1 MKIMKNI
8 IYAIVTV
15 AAAFSLYGCVENL
28 QEGFTEEDMRINI
41 GAKVNTSVLVTK
53 SGTNLDYNT
62 DTTVNITLI
71 RWDQNSG
78 GNATYGREEL
88 GAVMETFTDAMNW
101 ERPIS
106 FVTPQFYLN
115 RTDSVG
121 FAGWYPASTDSRWTK
136 ENERV
141 VLPAN
146 PSEGHDTPYM
156 VYDIDGST
164 DVMISTFTKGN
175 FASGVPAMQF
185 RHALCMYK
193 FYVYAVDKATSDE
206 WGDLTDM
213 KILNLPDR
221 LFVNLPE
228 QIKDDGSVKFT
239 FSPEDESSEY
249 ALHPKGDN
257 TAPISIPYGQPSNA
271 AYIGTV
277 LGGAPAIGA
286 LGITAR
292 TENYE
297 GGNSVSIAR
306 NFTPGYT
313 YNIYIRFSSKGVINA
328 EISVSDWIYDE
339 NDYIVDENFNL
350 LSNLSRYGTANSYIV
365 SEPNTTYYFDATVM
379 GTGIATAGL
388 EAPTALDP
396 KDVFVIWETG
406 TEAGN
411 VISSVELT
419 DDGKVVFTTSET
431 VNGNAVIAV
440 TDGVPVIDPYPRDR
454 GTVLWSWH
462 IWATPGVNDVICTNN
477 DGEQFTIMDRNLG
490 DWEQPESSYSTYDGL
505 KYQWGRKD
513 PYVGFNGSGYLLD
526 GSVVFTEPDYEPIVG
541 YATSTESDAATLLEA
556 IQFPEMFFT
565 GTYNN
570 MFDWYGLG
578 AGTDEENLQHRN
590 NYLWGNPDDTAPV
603 KTIYDP
609 CPKGYMVAPAKV
621 FSGFTVDGQN
631 AWIDSSILYEGSFED
646 GFTFTNA
653 SSFFPAAGQLANNS
667 GVLRLVPGP
676 SGREGYYWTS
686 SVGEDGDS
694 RMVDFNKS
702 MLLYNTNKRA
712 SGCSV
717 RCVRVL

>member
-1 MKIMKNI
+1 MNTFNLFRRLSVRIIAAVLLTFTFTFCSYDDSELRNSMQELQDRIEYLEKMSESFQDDLNSLKTIIEKIQSEVTIDNVVDNGDSYTINFSDGTSVTISDGKDGIDGTNGTDGTTPPSITI
-8 IYAIVTV
+8 IEENGVYYWAYEHPDGTIAFITDEDGNKMPVTGQAPQV
-15 AAAFSLYGCVENL
+15 
-28 QEGFTEEDMRINI
+28 RINPDSGNWEI
-41 GAKVNTSVLVTK
+41 STDGGITWEDTGMPSAGENESIFKDISIEEGILTIELLDGTVLHLPLTEGLSFSFDSDDPLEFSNGETIAAGYTMTGAVNTSISKPDGWKVRFVENRIEITAPAAENTFAETE
-53 SGTNLDYNT
+53 GT
-62 DTTVNITLI
+62 V
-71 RWDQNSG
+71 
-78 GNATYGREEL
+78 
-88 GAVMETFTDAMNW
+88 
-101 ERPIS
+101 
-106 FVTPQFYLN
+106 
-115 RTDSVG
+115 SVI
-121 FAGWYPASTDSRWTK
+121 ALS
-136 ENERV
+136 
-141 VLPAN
+141 
-146 PSEGHDTPYM
+146 
-156 VYDIDGST
+156 
-164 DVMISTFTKGN
+164 
-175 FASGVPAMQF
+175 ASGLSAFDEIAVSVVA
-185 RHALCMYK
+185 AELTGIDLNADGMY
-193 FYVYAVDKATSDE
+193 
-206 WGDLTDM
+206 
-213 KILNLPDR
+213 
-221 LFVNLPE
+221 
-228 QIKDDGSVKFT
+228 
-239 FSPEDESSEY
+239 
-249 ALHPKGDN
+249 
-257 TAPISIPYGQPSNA
+257 
-271 AYIGTV
+271 
-277 LGGAPAIGA
+277 
-286 LGITAR
+286 
-292 TENYE
+292 
-297 GGNSVSIAR
+297 
-306 NFTPGYT
+306 
-313 YNIYIRFSSKGVINA
+313 
-328 EISVSDWIYDE
+328 
-339 NDYIVDENFNL
+339 
-350 LSNLSRYGTANSYIV
+350 ANSYIV